1 MVDEF
6 GAAEAAIGPVMD
18 MAAISAD
25 PHVAATGMIAEVDG
39 TPMQGLVAR
48 LSATPGRLRWAG
60 RGVDADGDAIRHH
73 GWA

>member
-1 MVDEF
+1 
-6 GAAEAAIGPVMD
+6 MD

-60 RGVDADGDAIRHH
+60 KGIDADGDDIRAPRL
-73 GWA
+73 GLSAFSRRWRRRWGS